1 MTRKSNAQ
9 IRAAK
14 LNEQSAKIQKFVSV
28 LQARAKATWAAKGL
42 EMSQAEA
49 DAFALG
55 YLISMS
61 AAFAL
66 DSKKF
71 RDAIE
76 DRHTFVELSAKQM
89 ELAV

>member
-1 MTRKSNAQ
+1 MARKSKVQ
-9 IRAAK
+9 IREEK
-14 LNEQSAKIQKFVSV
+14 LIDQRAKIQKLVNV
-28 LQARAKATWAAKGL
+28 LQAREKAQWAAKGL
-42 EMSQAEA
+42 QMSQA
-49 DAFALG
+49 DATEFALS

-61 AAFAL
+61 AAIAL

-89 ELAV
+89 GLAV

>member
-1 MTRKSNAQ
+1 MTRKTKVQ

-28 LQARAKATWAAKGL
+28 LQAREQALYAAKGL

-61 AAFAL
+61 AAIAL

-76 DRHTFVELSAKQM
+76 GRHAFVELSAKQM
-89 ELAV
+89 GVAV

>member
-1 MTRKSNAQ
+1 MARKTKLQ
-9 IRAAK
+9 IRQEK
-14 LNEQSAKIQKFVSV
+14 LADQTSKIQKFVSV
-28 LQARAKATWAAKGL
+28 LQARERALYEAKGL
-42 EMSQAEA
+42 QMSQAEA

-61 AAFAL
+61 AAIAL
-66 DSKKF
+66 DSKKS

-89 ELAV
+89 GVAV